1 MGVLDDAIREHLDL
15 KRRHGVAEEELL
27 RQEEEA
33 LGPARREVAP
43 AADSDDG
50 EPTGEVAPQPADG
63 HEPAELPVA
72 EAVEEAPA
80 ADTPPQ
86 GFDALA
92 DEEPLHDEEE
102 LAADEEELAAAR
114 KSPAVEELPAD
125 EEPHARRELGRGG
138 RRPIR
143 RGSRPVRGHTGLPA
157 GDAGARPALVR
168 AEAAARLRL
177 RLSASRWAR
186 PPRRGRSTRPPHRRS
201 CGEGRP
207 PRRPPRLCNPAAP
220 SAAF

>member
-50 EPTGEVAPQPADG
+50 EPDGRGTRRSRSTGTSPRSCRWTRRSRKRRQPTRRRRAST
-63 HEPAELPVA
+63 PLPTRS
-72 EAVEEAPA
+72 PC
-80 ADTPPQ
+80 TT
-86 GFDALA
+86 
-92 DEEPLHDEEE
+92 
-102 LAADEEELAAAR
+102 R
-114 KSPAVEELPAD
+114 KSSRGARRGRAPGRGGAPRGRGASRR
-125 EEPHARRELGRGG
+125 RRELGRGG

-143 RGSRPVRGHTGLPA
+143 RGSRPARGHTGLPA